1 MVPEFALK
9 SIGRVGHAELDTYR
23 NLSKGLAVLD
33 RWRMAKAS
41 VDEVVR
47 PYLKKVNF
55 N

>member
-9 SIGRVGHAELDTYR
+9 SIGRVGPAELDTYR
-23 NLSKGLAVLD
+23 NLSKGLGVLD

-41 VDEVVR
+41 VGEVVR